1 MRLTEVLQQPDK
13 HPLLMGILNVTPDSF
28 SDGGQFNQK
37 EAMLHQLD
45 IMNESGVAIIDI
57 GGEST
62 RPGAT
67 PVSLDEELNR
77 VLPVI
82 ELVKTHSDAFISVD
96 TYKTEV
102 MAASIQ
108 AGVDMINDI
117 NALQSSG
124 ATELLAQHAI
134 PVCLMHKQGNP
145 ETMQQSPTYSSSVTD
160 EVRNFLMQRA
170 EFCIGQGVLPENI
183 IIDPGFGFG
192 KQLTHNVELFEN
204 LEDFM
209 ALSYPVLVGVS
220 RKTMIGDLLGGA
232 PIQDRMTGSV
242 AAAIL
247 ASLKGAK
254 IIRVHDVKETSD
266 ALKVVSSLL

>member
-1 MRLTEVLQQPDK
+1 MPLTEALQQPDK

-28 SDGGQFNQK
+28 SDGGQFNQY
-37 EAMLHQLD
+37 ETILRQLD
-45 IMNESGVAIIDI
+45 VMNASGVDIIDI

-67 PVSLDEELNR
+67 PVSLDEELDR

-82 ELVKTHSDAFISVD
+82 EWVRSHSDAYISID

-102 MAASIQ
+102 MTETIAL
-108 AGVDMINDI
+108 GVDMINDI
-117 NALQSSG
+117 NALQAPG
-124 ATELLAQHAI
+124 AQALLAQHTI

-145 ETMQQSPTYSSSVTD
+145 ETMQQSPRYSGSVTD

-170 EFCIGQGVLPENI
+170 KSCIDQGILAENI

-192 KQLTHNVELFEN
+192 KQLAHNVELFES
-204 LEDFM
+204 LEDFVE
-209 ALSYPVLVGVS
+209 LPYPVLVGVS
-220 RKTMIGDLLGGA
+220 RKTMIGDLLGGV
-232 PIQDRMTGSV
+232 PPEERMIGSV

-254 IIRVHDVKETSD
+254 IIRVHDVKETAD
-266 ALKVVSSLL
+266 ALKVVSELL